1 MSIEKLAVDL
11 SAHFTLVRVSISMW
25 GNSRQQKDIAQEVEA
40 SKGATIGKAL
50 KVGKIL
56 FDADALKPCAT
67 ARNAIATKWRELTSV
82 WGDDSWRLLPTSK
95 WVEYGNT
102 MQPLF
107 AEFEKQADLLT
118 SRFDDLLLEAQTRLN
133 GLFDRGD
140 YPSSA
145 ADFRAKF
152 AIGDHSR
159 SIETADDAKRIKS
172 LPADVVER
180 IERSMNQQLEQ
191 NVTRLQV
198 EAFDRLHTV
207 TAALSKSLVSW
218 KDGEQKS
225 FKATLWDTV
234 SKACNFCQQFNIT
247 GDAHM
252 SALVEDIRNQL
263 LRYDADDVRE
273 NPAKAGEIIIAA
285 NTLAD
290 KAAKRRAAMANMS
303 GYMQ

>member
-11 SAHFTLVRVSISMW
+11 SAHFTLVRVSVSMW
-25 GNSRQQKDIAQEVEA
+25 GNSRQQKDIASEIEA

-50 KVGKIL
+50 KVGKVLI
-56 FDADALKPCAT
+56 DADALKPVST
-67 ARNAIATKWRELTSV
+67 ARNAITTKWREMTSV
-82 WGDDSWRLLPTSK
+82 WGDDSWRLLPTSR
-95 WVEYGNT
+95 WIEYGNT

-107 AEFEKQADLLT
+107 AEFEKQADLLA
-118 SRFDDLLLEAQTRLN
+118 SRFDLLLIEAQTRLN

-140 YPSSA
+140 YPDCA

-152 AIGDHSR
+152 SIGDHSR

-191 NVTRLQV
+191 NMARLQA

-225 FKATLWDTV
+225 FKSTLFDTI
-234 SKACNFCQQFNIT
+234 SRACDFCQQFNVA
-247 GDAHM
+247 GDSHM

-263 LRYDADDVRE
+263 LRHDADDIR
-273 NPAKAGEIIIAA
+273 NDPKKADEIIVVAEAIA
-285 NTLAD
+285 T
-290 KAAKRRAAMANMS
+290 KAAKRRVAISNMA
-303 GYMQ
+303 GYM